1 MAQTKLVDMTTGS
14 PYKRIIQFA
23 IPMLLGNLFQVLYN
37 TVDSIIVGNFLGT
50 QALAAV
56 GAGNPFIFGLISFF
70 VGLGLAATVMVS
82 QAVGAKDYNKVH
94 LISNTIYKLC
104 IYLVIP
110 FTIIGFFGSQPVLTL
125 LNVPDD
131 GTLTLATEYL
141 QVIFLG
147 LIFTL
152 GYNLNAGLL
161 QGLGDSVTSLKLLA
175 SSAMLN
181 IVLDL
186 VFVGPLAMGV
196 RGAALAT
203 ILAQG
208 FSWIMGL
215 VHINRKIEYVKINLL
230 KLDFERSLV
239 KESLTI
245 GIPSALQ
252 NVIFSIGA
260 MTMYSLINSY
270 GYVFTAGFNG
280 ANKIDTLVFLPVQSL
295 ANATTTYVGQNV
307 GAKNMRR
314 VQHGLRAALVLNVSI
329 ALITSGIT
337 YPLSRFLLSLFGND
351 PGMIET
357 GIYYLHAVLPF
368 YFLLA
373 ILFTLNSALRGV
385 GQATMPMISSMVS
398 LWLARIPTAYYI
410 ANHFGK
416 EYIYYAYAIGWL
428 IGCILS
434 ASFFYFGSWR
444 KKFAWEMSQPEGE
457 KGEAPPV
464 ELPIEKADPEGH
476 KDKE

>member
-1 MAQTKLVDMTTGS
+1 MAQAKLVDMTTGS
-14 PYKRIIQFA
+14 PYTRIIQFA

-56 GAGNPFIFGLISFF
+56 GAGNPFLFGLISFF

-82 QAVGAKDYNKVH
+82 QAMGAHDHDKVH
-94 LISNTIYKLC
+94 MVSNTIYKLC
-104 IYLVIP
+104 GYLTVP
-110 FTIIGFFGSQPVLTL
+110 FTIIGFFGSRYVLTL
-125 LNVPDD
+125 LNVPND

-147 LIFTL
+147 LVFAL

-175 SSAMLN
+175 SSAIIN

-186 VFVGPLAMGV
+186 LFVGPLGMGV

-215 VHINRKIEYVKINLL
+215 IHINRKVVYVKLNLA
-230 KLDFERSLV
+230 KLDFDRSLV

-252 NVIFSIGA
+252 NVVFSIGA

-270 GYVFTAGFNG
+270 GFVFTAGFNG

-307 GAKNMRR
+307 GAKNMPR
-314 VQHGLRAALVLNVSI
+314 VQNGLRAALVLNVGI
-329 ALITSGIT
+329 ALVTSAIT
-337 YPLSRFLLSLFGND
+337 YPLSRFLLSLFGDD

-357 GIYYLHAVLPF
+357 GLYYLHAVLPF

-373 ILFTLNSALRGV
+373 ILFTLNAALRGV
-385 GQATMPMISSMVS
+385 GQATMPMVTSMVS
-398 LWLARIPTAYYI
+398 LWLARVPTAYYI
-410 ANHFGK
+410 AHHFG
-416 EYIYYAYAIGWL
+416 EQYIYYCYGIGWF
-428 IGCILS
+428 IGCLLS
-434 ASFFYFGSWR
+434 ASFFYFGRWR
-444 KKFAWEMSQPEGE
+444 KNFQWEMLEEEGSDAE
-457 KGEAPPV
+457 PASPDHTK
-464 ELPIEKADPEGH
+464 
-476 KDKE
+476 

>member
-1 MAQTKLVDMTTGS
+1 MARTTLVDMTTGS
-14 PYKRIIQFA
+14 PYKRLIQFA
-23 IPMLLGNLFQVLYN
+23 IPLLLGNLFQVLYN

-82 QAVGAKDYNKVH
+82 QAVGGKNYAKVH
-94 LISNTIYKLC
+94 LVANTIYKLC
-104 IYLVIP
+104 LFLVLP
-110 FTIIGFFGSQPVLTL
+110 FTLIGFFGARPVLAL
-125 LNVPDD
+125 LNVPND
-131 GTLTLATEYL
+131 GTLALGTEYL

-147 LIFTL
+147 LFFTL

-175 SSAMLN
+175 VSTLVN

-186 VFVGPLAMGV
+186 LFVGPLNMGV

-203 ILAQG
+203 IMAQALA
-208 FSWIMGL
+208 WTLGL
-215 VHINRKIEYVKINLL
+215 AYINRKISYIKINLL
-230 KLDFERSLV
+230 KLDFEASMV

-295 ANATTTYVGQNV
+295 ANATTTYVGQNF
-307 GAKNMRR
+307 GAKNLERIQR
-314 VQHGLRAALVLNVSI
+314 GVRAALLLNVGM
-329 ALITSGIT
+329 ALVTSGLT
-337 YPLSRFLLSLFGND
+337 YPLSGYLLSLFGND

-357 GIYYLHAVLPF
+357 GLYYLHAVLPF

-373 ILFTLNSALRGV
+373 ILFTLNAALRGV
-385 GQATMPMISSMVS
+385 GKATIPMISSMVS

-410 ANHFGK
+410 AHNYGK
-416 EYIYYAYAIGWL
+416 ELIYYAFPVGWV

-434 ASFFYFGSWR
+434 ISFYFFSGWR
-444 KKFAWEMSQPEGE
+444 KETVWIDPAKSCQETGE
-457 KGEAPPV
+457 EV
-464 ELPIEKADPEGH
+464 TE
-476 KDKE
+476 

>member
-1 MAQTKLVDMTTGS
+1 MAQAKLVDMTTGS
-14 PYKRIIQFA
+14 PYTRIIQFA

-82 QAVGAKDYNKVH
+82 QAVGAHDYDKVH
-94 LISNTIYKLC
+94 MVSNTIYKLST
-104 IYLVIP
+104 YLAVP
-110 FTIIGFFGSQPVLTL
+110 FTIIGVFGAHSVLNL
-125 LNVPDD
+125 LNVPND

-152 GYNLNAGLL
+152 GYNLNSGLL

-175 SSAMLN
+175 SSAIIN
-181 IVLDL
+181 IILDL
-186 VFVGPLAMGV
+186 LFVGPLGLGV

-215 VHINRKIEYVKINLL
+215 IHINRKIAYVKINLA
-230 KLDFERSLV
+230 KLDFDRSLV
-239 KESLTI
+239 KESLKI

-270 GYVFTAGFNG
+270 GFVFSAGFNG

-307 GAKNMRR
+307 GAKNMPR
-314 VQHGLRAALVLNVSI
+314 VQNGLRAALVLNVGT
-329 ALITSGIT
+329 ALVTSAIT
-337 YPLSRFLLSLFGND
+337 YPLSRFLLSLFGDD

-357 GIYYLHAVLPF
+357 GLYYLHAALPF

-373 ILFTLNSALRGV
+373 ILFTLNGALRGA

-398 LWLARIPTAYYI
+398 LWLARIPTAFYI
-410 ANHFGK
+410 AHNFGK
-416 EYIYYAYAIGWL
+416 EYIYYAYAVGWL

-434 ASFFYFGSWR
+434 ASFFYFGRWR
-444 KKFAWEMSQPEGE
+444 KNFQWEMLDEEGSDAE
-457 KGEAPPV
+457 PASPDHTK
-464 ELPIEKADPEGH
+464 
-476 KDKE
+476 